1 MSQQVSALPLSLSLE
16 GGQRLIA
23 ALFEASNVSLPA
35 PVAQLASGLLGLNA
49 LGEIYCQVQDSLS
62 AEELAQRTLQT
73 LDITVE
79 ADFSAI
85 PKEGPLLLVSNHPFG
100 MLEGL
105 VLMAHLAKARPDVRI
120 LANNILDR
128 MASLAELKVLA
139 ERLVPID
146 VAEGAGAAN
155 NLPGLRASL
164 RHLEKGGAVVV
175 FPAGTVSHWQRGQ
188 GVCDPRWHTTAL
200 RLSEKSKAPVVP
212 IFFEGRNSLAFNLAG
227 LVNPALRTFLLPRQL
242 LNKRGSTVTV
252 RTGSPMDA
260 ETLAFLPSQRL
271 RNACLRM
278 SCYALKDNVQGSK
291 TRTYE
296 KPIAPHAE
304 ASAVERALKALPESS
319 LLASQGDYTVHVFKG
334 SEQEFLLS
342 EIGVARE
349 ETFRPC
355 DEGSGK
361 ERDLDEYDPHY
372 YHLLLWN
379 EKDRAIAGAYRLG
392 KVGEILET
400 QGVQGLYSSTL
411 FQMDEN
417 FLATCG
423 REGLELGRALVTA
436 PYQRDF
442 YPLLLLWKGIATFI
456 YRHNLRHLFGPA
468 SLSLA
473 ASGASLELITTLLA
487 SQYASESLEGHIQG
501 RNTPSFGKPDRARA
515 MILAAIERGEIDFR
529 CVDRIVRGLDMG
541 RGIPVLF
548 RHYLQLNG
556 KIAAFHEDKDFN
568 SLDAF
573 LFVDLP
579 KAPKAKL
586 RRYMG
591 DEAAKDYLARM
602 AA

>member
-1 MSQQVSALPLSLSLE
+1 MSQQVSALPLSLSPE
-16 GGQRLIA
+16 GGQRLVA

-62 AEELAQRTLQT
+62 AEELAQRTLQA
-73 LDITVE
+73 LDVTVD

-120 LANNILDR
+120 LANNVLDR
-128 MASLAELKVLA
+128 MASLAELRVLG

-175 FPAGTVSHWQRGQ
+175 FPAGTVSHRQRGQ

-200 RLSEKSKAPVVP
+200 RLSEKSKAQVVP

-227 LVNPALRTFLLPRQL
+227 LVNPALRTFLLPRPL

-252 RTGSPMDA
+252 RLGSPMDA
-260 ETLAFLPSQRL
+260 ETLASLPSQRL

-278 SCYALKDNVQGSK
+278 SCYALKDNVQEGK

-296 KPIAPHAE
+296 QPVAPHAE
-304 ASAVERALKALPESS
+304 SAAVERALKALPESS
-319 LLASQGDYTVHVFKG
+319 LLASQGDYAVHVFKG
-334 SEQEFLLS
+334 SEQKFLLS
-342 EIGVARE
+342 EIGIARE

-379 EKDRAIAGAYRLG
+379 SKDRAIAGAYRLG

-487 SQYASESLEGHIQG
+487 
-501 RNTPSFGKPDRARA
+501 
-515 MILAAIERGEIDFR
+515 
-529 CVDRIVRGLDMG
+529 LDMG

-579 KAPKAKL
+579 KAPRAKL